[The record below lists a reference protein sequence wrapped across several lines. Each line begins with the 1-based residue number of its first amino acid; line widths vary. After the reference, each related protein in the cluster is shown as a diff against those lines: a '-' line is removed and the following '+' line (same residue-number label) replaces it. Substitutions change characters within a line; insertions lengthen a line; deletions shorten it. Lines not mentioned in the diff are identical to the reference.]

1 MCYPTHWN
9 HPEDLTSN
17 FVLDMRRLD
26 FENLYLEQILRFCHL
41 LLWRQHMENH
51 WFQWMY
57 HRSKLLNLLSIRF
70 FCEFSWTRPK
80 SIHSLLSLNLKYTMQ
95 PVAFQPQKYWTEV
108 VCMCVLTC
116 LVVSNS
122 LTVSAR
128 LLHPLYFLGKNT
140 GVSCHFLLQSV
151 FLT

>member
-1 MCYPTHWN
+1 MGYPAHWN
-9 HPEDLTSN
+9 HPEDLISN
-17 FVLDMRRLD
+17 FSFNMYRLD
-26 FENLYLEQILRFCHL
+26 FENLYLQQILRCCHV
-41 LLWRQHMENH
+41 LLWRQHTENH
-51 WFQWMY
+51 WSQLTY
-57 HRSKLLNLLSIRF
+57 HRPKLLNLLSIRVF
-70 FCEFSWTRPK
+70 YELSWTRSK

-95 PVAFQPQKYWTEV
+95 PVPLQPQKYWTVV

-122 LTVSAR
+122 LTVAAR

-140 GVSCHFLLQSV
+140 GMSCHFLLQGV